1 MRKTAYS
8 VMACCLLVTAFTTAH
23 AQQVKV
29 GVFDI
34 DLMVQAMPSY
44 RQVDSLVQI
53 YERDS
58 LAAEYEVYQSEY
70 VRLDSTYK
78 NDSALVAAGKKS
90 QKMLE
95 YTAEQRQKMG
105 LNIVYWRQLSQNK
118 SNAKRG
124 ELARP
129 LYQQVAMAY
138 KKILDKR
145 KYFIVLKP
153 QTYEMGFHIDNLF
166 LSVARELKLQGLPQE
181 LLALGD
187 DPDAVAAPAATP
199 VPGKVKPK
207 AN

>member
-1 MRKTAYS
+1 MRKTVYY
-8 VMACCLLVTAFTTAH
+8 VMACCLLVAAFTNAH

-129 LYQQVAMAY
+129 LYQQVAIAY

-199 VPGKVKPK
+199 APGKAKPK
-207 AN
+207 TN

>member
-1 MRKTAYS
+1 MRKTIYYVA
-8 VMACCLLVTAFTTAH
+8 ACCLLLGAFTTTH
-23 AQQVKV
+23 AQQAKV

-34 DLMVQAMPSY
+34 DLMVQAMPNY
-44 RQVDSLVQI
+44 REVDSLVQI

-58 LAAEYEVYQSEY
+58 LAAEYEIYQSEY

-78 NDSALVAAGKKS
+78 SDSALVAAGKKS
-90 QKMLE
+90 KKALD

-105 LNIVYWRQLSQNK
+105 MNIVYWRQLSQNK
-118 SNAKRG
+118 SNARRS

-129 LYQQVAMAY
+129 LYQQVAIAY
-138 KKILDKR
+138 KKILDKK

-153 QTYEMGFHIDNLF
+153 QTYEMGFRIDNLF

-187 DPDAVAAPAATP
+187 DPDAVPAPAVTP
-199 VPGKVKPK
+199 PAGKPKPK

>member
-1 MRKTAYS
+1 MRKTIYYIA
-8 VMACCLLVTAFTTAH
+8 ACCLFLGAFTTTH
-23 AQQVKV
+23 AQQPKV

-34 DLMVQAMPSY
+34 DLMVQAMPNY
-44 RQVDSLVQI
+44 REVDSLVQI

-78 NDSALVAAGKKS
+78 SDSALVAAGKKS
-90 QKMLE
+90 KKALD

-118 SNAKRG
+118 SNARRS

-129 LYQQVAMAY
+129 LYQQVAIAY
-138 KKILDKR
+138 KKILDKK

-153 QTYEMGFHIDNLF
+153 QTYEMGFLIDNLF

-181 LLALGD
+181 LLSLGD

-199 VPGKVKPK
+199 PAGKAKPK